1 MKVLATA
8 DTHGNLPE
16 VPADTDLLIHAGDIC
31 PDFAEM
37 SFGPGYAARARNG
50 DQRQRHW
57 LDTAFRGWLWDLNAQ
72 GTQVIGIAGNHDFV
86 FEKSFLVPDDMEWTY
101 LKDQE
106 VCVGLGY
113 AYEGGRQLLPKK
125 RLRIYGTPWV
135 PNLRNWAFYGRHEF
149 LEERAQ
155 AIPEGLDIL
164 ITHGPPLGSADEVSG
179 AGHVGDEPLRHRLMT
194 MERPPKAVV
203 TGHIHEGFG
212 IYKLRPDCTL
222 YSVSYVDEAYNPN
235 RPLVRLWEF
244 A

>member
-1 MKVLATA
+1 MKILATA

-16 VPADTDLLIHAGDIC
+16 VPANCDLLIHAGDIC
-31 PDFAEM
+31 PDFADM
-37 SFGPGYAARARNG
+37 AYARGYASAARNG

-57 LDTAFRGWLWDLNAQ
+57 LDTEFRAWLDGLFEQ
-72 GTQVIGIAGNHDFV
+72 GTAVVGIAGNHDFV
-86 FEKSFLVPDDMEWTY
+86 FEKPFLVPDDLTWKY
-101 LKDQE
+101 LKDEE
-106 VCVGLGY
+106 VCVGLG
-113 AYEGGRQLLPKK
+113 GGGVLLPKQ

-149 LEERAQ
+149 LEARAQ

-212 IYKLRPDCTL
+212 VYPLRPGCTL
-222 YSVSYVDEAYNPN
+222 YSVSYVDEAYDPN
-235 RPLVRLWEF
+235 RTLVRLWDL
-244 A
+244 